1 MSKPQVFT
9 REDIVACADEVIG
22 MSGGYNGAFVDGVLA
37 LAGYLLDMTP
47 EEVFEEMNGNHLAE

>member
-1 MSKPQVFT
+1 MDNSQVFSC
-9 REDIVACADEVIG
+9 EDIIACADEVIG
-22 MSGGYNGAFVDGVLA
+22 MSGGYNGDFVDGVLA